1 MDASFQRRFRGR
13 GDGGSR
19 GQGGRACNGPPPCPL
34 RYSQVRSMV
43 RWPAPVGMDETE
55 KITIS
60 EGPPPTFEAV
70 TEAWPLAIVEGPDPS
85 VVAVCRMRTF
95 NGPALV
101 ERCAR
106 AWRDGLPIH
115 LEFRDL
121 TGLTHQTQI
130 IAARWTTTEEG
141 EVLILWVR
149 ATAENLGVALFFHGD
164 DDDESDEDG
173 IDP

>member
-1 MDASFQRRFRGR
+1 
-13 GDGGSR
+13 
-19 GQGGRACNGPPPCPL
+19 
-34 RYSQVRSMV
+34 
-43 RWPAPVGMDETE
+43 
-55 KITIS
+55 
-60 EGPPPTFEAV
+60 V

-121 TGLTHQTQI
+121 AGLTQQTQI
-130 IAARWTTTEEG
+130 IAARWTTTDG
-141 EVLILWVR
+141 GGCHPMGPRNRGKPGVR
-149 ATAENLGVALFFHGD
+149 AARWG
-164 DDDESDEDG
+164 
-173 IDP
+173 

>member
-1 MDASFQRRFRGR
+1 
-13 GDGGSR
+13 
-19 GQGGRACNGPPPCPL
+19 
-34 RYSQVRSMV
+34 
-43 RWPAPVGMDETE
+43 MDETE
-55 KITIS
+55 KITII

-121 TGLTHQTQI
+121 TGLTQQTQI
-130 IAARWTTTEEG
+130 IAARWTTTDEG
-141 EVLILWVR
+141 EMLILWVR
-149 ATAENLGVALFFHGD
+149 ATTENLGVELFFDGD
-164 DDDESDEDG
+164 DDDDSDEDG
-173 IDP
+173 LDPAA